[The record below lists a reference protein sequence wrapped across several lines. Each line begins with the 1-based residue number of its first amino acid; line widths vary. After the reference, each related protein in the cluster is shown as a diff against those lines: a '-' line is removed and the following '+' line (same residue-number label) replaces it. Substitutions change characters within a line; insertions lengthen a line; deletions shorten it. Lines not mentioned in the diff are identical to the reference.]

1 MESAFFFP
9 LHFSDLN
16 PIRNTTKFTSRIM
29 ERQFDRLLQ
38 SSGGTIEGE
47 HPNASKTPTSLFSF
61 RHPLS
66 HSSNASKT
74 PTTNPF
80 PSSSFESQLLIPLG
94 IEPDKVDDST
104 VLPSSNIV
112 VGPYV
117 GDSQIKDV
125 QFVKSRRLEVN
136 EEVGRG
142 HFGYTCSVR
151 FKKGEL
157 KGQQVAVKVIPKAK
171 ILNVV
176 AFCHLQGVVHR
187 DLKPEA
193 GKARGCTMTGSIL
206 INGKPKSIHCY
217 QKIIGYVPQDDIV
230 HGNLTVEENLHFSA
244 RCRRRQDSDHC
255 LPLLEA
261 IIGNNASSR
270 SKLANA

>member
-1 MESAFFFP
+1 
-9 LHFSDLN
+9 
-16 PIRNTTKFTSRIM
+16 
-29 ERQFDRLLQ
+29 
-38 SSGGTIEGE
+38 
-47 HPNASKTPTSLFSF
+47 
-61 RHPLS
+61 
-66 HSSNASKT
+66 NASKT

-80 PSSSFESQLLIPLG
+80 PSSSFESQLLIPPG

-171 ILNVV
+171 VNT
-176 AFCHLQGVVHR
+176 FDSPFG
-187 DLKPEA
+187 
-193 GKARGCTMTGSIL
+193 T
-206 INGKPKSIHCY
+206 
-217 QKIIGYVPQDDIV
+217 
-230 HGNLTVEENLHFSA
+230 HGNTALVVEFPHICLTKLRVLSRFGDLCEKGGENTSSFEWT
-244 RCRRRQDSDHC
+244 QQSDILGMPVSSLKLC
-255 LPLLEA
+255 EGGELLDM
-261 IIGNNASSR
+261 ILSR
-270 SKLANA
+270 GRKYSEDDAKVVMVWYTEILSQR